1 LIQLTIIDFPVTVV
15 STLAF
20 KNKNYAAM
28 FSSALQSIGNYS
40 NSMTIEGIMATFVS
54 VRTAMTA
61 IMETMMKII
70 AKTG

>member
-1 LIQLTIIDFPVTVV
+1 
-15 STLAF
+15 
-20 KNKNYAAM
+20 M

>member
-1 LIQLTIIDFPVTVV
+1 
-15 STLAF
+15 
-20 KNKNYAAM
+20 M

-40 NSMTIEGIMATFVS
+40 NSMMIEGIMATFVS

-61 IMETMMKII
+61 IMETMMRII